1 MDVISKIDGCRVFR
15 QVYHITLWR
24 KGKNTTLKEIN
35 FQVFKVGHINQNILL
50 NLRELFGP
58 LDFFC
63 RKFNA
68 AVIIMPMR
76 GNAKFR
82 FVMHFFGANL
92 ELYRFSVQ
100 TKNGGMKRFISIGF
114 WLGRIVFDPAFEWF
128 PYFMNHTESR
138 VTIRNIGNYDSK
150 RDDVVNFI
158 RFPIFL
164 GQFLVETV

>member
-58 LDFFC
+58 LHFFC
-63 RKFNA
+63 
-68 AVIIMPMR
+68 
-76 GNAKFR
+76 
-82 FVMHFFGANL
+82 ANL